1 MSSRVT
7 FVLSAQRSR
16 IKRIFRKWTSSCSQY
31 RHKDSGKLYCSP
43 SRASHRNTIRE
54 TLIKLRGSL
63 VGENLPLLIFVNKGI
78 ETATQ
83 ALTLEI
89 IADTCGSDIARAAT
103 FIVGQRVRHS
113 NNCENSLHTV
123 WTLFRRREL
132 VPQCNLIRVLLTNR
146 VSYPQ
151 TTNFCLCC
159 LVDRISGPKSIAN
172 ISPTMVSMV
181 GLTYTCSNGTPRS
194 YILIVIQAEIR

>member
-103 FIVGQRVRHS
+103 FI
-113 NNCENSLHTV
+113 
-123 WTLFRRREL
+123 
-132 VPQCNLIRVLLTNR
+132 
-146 VSYPQ
+146 
-151 TTNFCLCC
+151 
-159 LVDRISGPKSIAN
+159 SGPSFA
-172 ISPTMVSMV
+172 
-181 GLTYTCSNGTPRS
+181 
-194 YILIVIQAEIR
+194 AEIIRRQPTSVSVASLTESQAQKASQIFHQPWFRW